1 MTAFLPAKD
10 AASWDTAAELLTAG
24 KIVAFPTDTVYGLG
38 ARMSDRGA
46 VEQLFALKNRPS
58 DKAIILFVA
67 SVDQA
72 LEQISTLPA
81 LAEKVLPAFWPG
93 ALSAIFPKRTG
104 IPEWITGGKNTV
116 ALRMPNSPQCLD
128 LVRQVGEP
136 LAVTSANRAAEP
148 TPKTAQGISQALGQA
163 LPLIIEEDSGHQTF
177 PSSLVDFTT
186 APPLLLREGTIAL

>member
-104 IPEWITGGKNTV
+104 IPEWITGR
-116 ALRMPNSPQCLD
+116 LFWCSMR
-128 LVRQVGEP
+128 
-136 LAVTSANRAAEP
+136 
-148 TPKTAQGISQALGQA
+148 
-163 LPLIIEEDSGHQTF
+163 
-177 PSSLVDFTT
+177 
-186 APPLLLREGTIAL
+186 